1 MKTADIGKLLRIY
14 IGESDRYHNRPLYEV
29 ILLKARKLGLSGGT
43 VIRAIQGFGA
53 QSAIIHKAKIL
64 RLSEDLPILIEMV
77 DTPDRIKEAID
88 EFEKMIDES
97 GCGVLMTVERVEII
111 RYHHKT
117 K

>member
-1 MKTADIGKLLRIY
+1 MKTADPGKLLRIY
-14 IGESDRYHNRPLYEV
+14 IGESDQYHGHPLYEM
-29 ILLKARKLGLSGGT
+29 ILLKAKEMGLSGGT

-77 DTPDRIKEAID
+77 DTPDRIREAID
-88 EFEKMIDES
+88 EIEKMIDDH

-111 RYHHKT
+111 RYHHK
-117 K
+117 KK